1 MGTLDKEA
9 IARKMAEQAEVVDV
23 ALTFNTRTGEFHMKG
38 PLENP
43 PVVFGMLAM
52 AQAQMTSMWVERSSK
67 ARGNSTTKLSAL

>member
-1 MGTLDKEA
+1 MGTLDKET
-9 IARKMAEQAEVVDV
+9 IAKKMAEQADVVEV

-52 AQAQMTSMWVERSSK
+52 AQAQMTSMWVERS
-67 ARGNSTTKLSAL
+67 ADRGNSTTRFAAP